1 MEPTTFRIACEAY
14 DRLAGSEDWDAFGQV
29 FDRVLDGLSPA
40 DQDLVGRLIQQLKL
54 GRANRATVTP
64 RSTGSTEKASS
75 PRPLR
80 LAEDSTGL
88 RGVSGIQ

>member
-40 DQDLVGRLIQQLKL
+40 DQDLVGRLIHELKS
-54 GRANRATVTP
+54 R
-64 RSTGSTEKASS
+64 RSRETELEVEGEPTLSNIRRRLIASQGQ
-75 PRPLR
+75 
-80 LAEDSTGL
+80 A
-88 RGVSGIQ
+88 